1 MFVIVSI
8 GNHLNKRNKIMDKI
22 EEMNKVVES
31 MIHLCEIRGQ
41 LDEAS
46 NAKTEKRLEQ
56 LERRYAELQKTVVPA

>member
-1 MFVIVSI
+1 
-8 GNHLNKRNKIMDKI
+8 MDKI

-31 MIHLCEIRGQ
+31 MIYLCEIRGQ